1 MQNGFSLF
9 IQLKLNFWSHFM
21 VFLFFCFFFGF
32 SRCMVTS
39 LRNHLNFQNSFVS
52 DKHQHDFYFYTK
64 LWILK
69 KSLWTCAIMHCFGKK
84 RETHQKILGAMAS
97 CLKIML
103 YVLFAWDNNKIK
115 ACHEHKKTLD
125 LINKKALLTKKVLL
139 HYELTNKT
147 ETDWNK
153 NQEAL

>member
-1 MQNGFSLF
+1 
-9 IQLKLNFWSHFM
+9 
-21 VFLFFCFFFGF
+21 
-32 SRCMVTS
+32 
-39 LRNHLNFQNSFVS
+39 
-52 DKHQHDFYFYTK
+52 
-64 LWILK
+64 
-69 KSLWTCAIMHCFGKK
+69 
-84 RETHQKILGAMAS
+84 MAS